1 MNKVL
6 LTGATGFLGS
16 YMLRLLLKKGYQVR
30 AIRRKESPMA
40 LLQDISTEVE
50 WVEGDVTDI
59 DFLEEAVQGIDFV
72 YHAAAAVSFN
82 SKDKEKMMSV
92 NGNGTE
98 NIVNACLDNGV
109 KKLLHV
115 SSIAALGRK
124 ENVTIIDENA
134 QWENSPL
141 NSDYAISKFK
151 AECEVWRGIQEGLNA
166 VIVNPTLIMGAGYWH
181 QGTCKMF
188 KQADKGLMFYPKGGN
203 GFVDVRD
210 VAELAVKLM
219 ESEISGDR
227 FIVNAENHLFKD
239 AFTMMA
245 KSLEK
250 KAPFIKAPDW
260 SIELMWRA
268 DSLKSTLMG
277 VEPLITKELAR
288 GLQTFFQYDNSKL
301 LQKIDHK
308 YRSLQTI
315 IDETAA
321 LYLENKKNNQAY
333 GLLDF

>member
-6 LTGATGFLGS
+6 LTGASGFLGS
-16 YMLRLLLKKGYQVR
+16 YILRLLLNKGYEVR
-30 AIRRKESPMA
+30 AIRRNTSPMA
-40 LLQDISTEVE
+40 MLQDISDKVE
-50 WVEGDVTDI
+50 WIEGDVTDLP
-59 DFLEEAVQGIDFV
+59 FLEEAIKDIDFV

-82 SKDKEKMMSV
+82 SKDKEKMMLV
-92 NGNGTE
+92 NGIGTE
-98 NIVNACLDNGV
+98 NIVNVCLDNGV

-124 ENVTIIDENA
+124 ENVTEIDENA

-166 VIVNPTLIMGAGYWH
+166 VIINPTLIMGAGYWH

-188 KQADKGLMFYPKGGN
+188 KQADKGLKFYPKGGN

-210 VAELAVKLM
+210 VAEISVKLM
-219 ESEISGDR
+219 ESEINGER

-239 AFTMMA
+239 AFTMMSKA
-245 KSLEK
+245 LGR
-250 KAPFIKAPDW
+250 KAPFVKAPDW

-268 DSLKSTLMG
+268 DSIKSTLLG
-277 VEPLITKELAR
+277 VEPLVTKELAR
-288 GLQTFFQYDNSKL
+288 GLQTFFKYDNSKL
-301 LQKIDHK
+301 LKKIDHN

-315 IDETAA
+315 VDETSA
-321 LYLENKKNNQAY
+321 LYLENKKNNQAF
-333 GLLDF
+333 GLLEF

>member
-16 YMLRLLLKKGYQVR
+16 YILRLLLNKGYEVR
-30 AIRRKESPMA
+30 AIRRNTSPMA
-40 LLQDISTEVE
+40 MLQDISDKVE
-50 WVEGDVTDI
+50 WIEGDVTDLP
-59 DFLEEAVQGIDFV
+59 FLEEAIKDIDFV

-82 SKDKEKMMSV
+82 SKDKEKMMLV
-92 NGNGTE
+92 NGIGTE
-98 NIVNACLDNGV
+98 NIVNVCLDNGV

-124 ENVTIIDENA
+124 ENVTEIDENA

-166 VIVNPTLIMGAGYWH
+166 VIINPTLIMGAGYWH

-188 KQADKGLMFYPKGGN
+188 KQADKGLKFYPKGGN

-210 VAELAVKLM
+210 VAEISVKLM
-219 ESEISGDR
+219 ESEINGER

-239 AFTMMA
+239 AFTMMSKA
-245 KSLEK
+245 LGR
-250 KAPFIKAPDW
+250 KAPFVKAPDW

-268 DSLKSTLMG
+268 DSIKSTLLG
-277 VEPLITKELAR
+277 VEPLVTKELAR
-288 GLQTFFQYDNSKL
+288 GLQTFFKYDNSKL
-301 LQKIDHK
+301 LKKIDHN

-315 IDETAA
+315 VDETSA
-321 LYLENKKNNQAY
+321 LYLENKKNNQAF
-333 GLLDF
+333 GLLEF

>member
-1 MNKVL
+1 MKKVL
-6 LTGATGFLGS
+6 LTGASGFLGS
-16 YMLRLLLKKGYQVR
+16 YMLRLLLKKGYDVS
-30 AIRRKESPMA
+30 AVRRKDSSMA
-40 LLQDISTEVE
+40 TLNDVSDAVE
-50 WVEGDVTDI
+50 WMDGDITYLS
-59 DFLEEAVQGIDFV
+59 FLEEAVQGVDYV

-82 SKDKEKMMSV
+82 SKDKEKMMFV
-92 NGNGTE
+92 NGTGTE
-98 NIVNACLDNGV
+98 NIVNVCLDNGV
-109 KKLLHV
+109 RKLLHV

-124 ENVTIIDENA
+124 ENITKIDENA

-181 QGTCKMF
+181 LGTCKMF
-188 KQADKGLMFYPKGGN
+188 KQADKGLKFYPKGGN

-210 VAELAVKLM
+210 VAEVSVKLM
-219 ESEISGDR
+219 ESEISGER
-227 FIVNAENHLFKD
+227 FIVNSDNHLFKD
-239 AFTMMA
+239 AFSMMA
-245 KSLEK
+245 KALGR

-268 DSLKSTLMG
+268 DSIKSTLLG

-288 GLQTFFQYDNSKL
+288 GLQTFFQYDNAKL
-301 LQKIDHK
+301 LKQITHN
-308 YRSLQTI
+308 YRSLQTT

-321 LYLENKKNNQAY
+321 LYSENKKNDQPF
-333 GLLDF
+333 GILEI

>member
-6 LTGATGFLGS
+6 VTGATGFLGS
-16 YMLRLLLKKGYQVR
+16 YILRLLLKKGYEVR
-30 AIRRKESPMA
+30 AIRRISSPMA
-40 LLQDISTEVE
+40 MLQDIADKVE
-50 WVEGDVTDI
+50 WVEGDVTDLP
-59 DFLEEAVQGIDFV
+59 FLEEATKDIDYV

-82 SKDKEKMMSV
+82 SKDKEKMMLV
-92 NGNGTE
+92 NGIGTE
-98 NIVNACLDNGV
+98 NIVNVCLDNGV

-124 ENVTIIDENA
+124 ENVTEIDENA

-166 VIVNPTLIMGAGYWH
+166 VIINPTLIMGAGYWH

-188 KQADKGLMFYPKGGN
+188 KQADKGLKFYPKGGN

-210 VAELAVKLM
+210 VAEISVKLM
-219 ESEISGDR
+219 ESDISGER

-239 AFTMMA
+239 AFTMMCKA
-245 KSLEK
+245 LGR
-250 KAPFIKAPDW
+250 KAPFIKAPNW

-268 DSLKSTLMG
+268 DSIKSTLLG
-277 VEPLITKELAR
+277 VEPLVTKELAR
-288 GLQTFFQYDNSKL
+288 GLQTFFKYDNAKL
-301 LQKIDHK
+301 LKKIDHN

-315 IDETAA
+315 VNDTAA
-321 LYLENKKNNQAY
+321 HYLENKKNNQAF
-333 GLLDF
+333 GLLEF

>member
-6 LTGATGFLGS
+6 LSGASGFLGS
-16 YMLRLLLKKGYQVR
+16 YLLRLLLKKGYEVR
-30 AIRRKESPMA
+30 AIRRKDSPMA
-40 LLQDISTEVE
+40 ILQDVSEAVE
-50 WVEGDVTDI
+50 WVEGDITDLS
-59 DFLEEAVQGIDFV
+59 FLDEAVQGIDYV
-72 YHAAAAVSFN
+72 YHAAATVSFN
-82 SKDKEKMMSV
+82 SKDKEKMMLV
-92 NGNGTE
+92 NGTGTE
-98 NIVNACLDNGV
+98 NIVNVCLDNGV

-124 ENVTIIDENA
+124 ENVTRIDENA

-151 AECEVWRGIQEGLNA
+151 AECEVWRGVQEGLNA

-181 QGTCKMF
+181 SGTCKMF
-188 KQADKGLMFYPKGGN
+188 KQADKGLKFYPKGGN

-210 VAELAVKLM
+210 VAEVSVKLM
-219 ESEISGDR
+219 ESDISGER

-245 KSLEK
+245 KALGR

-268 DSLKSTLMG
+268 DNLKSTLLG

-301 LQKIDHK
+301 LKQIQHN

-315 IDETAA
+315 VDETAA
-321 LYLENKKNNQAY
+321 LYAENKKNAQTFAV
-333 GLLDF
+333 LEF